1 MKKILICFLLAA
13 AVLFLF
19 AGCSN
24 VSTLPAD
31 FPVPSGEKKV
41 KKAPAESEEKKESSD
56 PKDFS
61 DIKLLEEKSG
71 SYNGKKFSVRL
82 YGYDFSAESGWH
94 LSYISVEN
102 GDFSLEKVISPDDG
116 SLGDKLLIS
125 DITGDGNDEIIVS
138 QVVGMG
144 GGAGSVSATVYR
156 IENGS
161 LQEIFG
167 KEECEKFAENGIS
180 IKTDGK
186 KTVFENSET
195 GLSVSADLNL
205 PEDAY
210 VGTFC
215 GFDIDSTGSLTGKQT
230 IISAEDTGY
239 IFSVWKYDKDS
250 LKLSSIYYSEKD

>member
-1 MKKILICFLLAA
+1 MKKILICFILLLL
-13 AVLFLF
+13 V
-19 AGCSN
+19 GCSP
-24 VSTLPAD
+24 VSTLPAKT
-31 FPVPSGEKKV
+31 PVPGGEKKV
-41 KKAPAESEEKKESSD
+41 QKVPAESEKKDSPD

-61 DIKLLEEKSG
+61 DVKLIEEKSG
-71 SYNGKKFSVRL
+71 SYKAEEYSVRL
-82 YGYDFSAESGWH
+82 YGYDFSSESSRH

-102 GDFSLEKVISPDDG
+102 GDFSLEKIISPDDG

-125 DITGDGNDEIIVS
+125 DITGDGNDEIVVS

-144 GGAGSVSATVYR
+144 GGAGSATATVYR
-156 IENGS
+156 IANGG

-180 IKTDGK
+180 IRTDGS

-195 GLSVSADLNL
+195 GLSAAVGFRL

-210 VGTFC
+210 VGSFY
-215 GFDIDSTGSLTGKQT
+215 GFDIDGQGSLTGKQA

-250 LKLSSIYYSEKD
+250 LRLSSIYYSEND

>member
-19 AGCSN
+19 VGCSN
-24 VSTLPAD
+24 VSTLPAE

-41 KKAPAESEEKKESSD
+41 QEVPAESKEKEEASD
-56 PKDFS
+56 PKNFS

-71 SYNGKKFSVRL
+71 DGNGKKYSVKL
-82 YGYDFSAESGWH
+82 YGYDFSSESGWH
-94 LSYISVEN
+94 LSYLSVEN
-102 GDFSLEKVISPDDG
+102 GDFSLEKIISPDG
-116 SLGDKLLIS
+116 SFGDKLLIS
-125 DITGDGNDEIIVS
+125 DITGDGNDDIIVS

-144 GGAGSVSATVYR
+144 GGAGSSAATVYR

-180 IKTDGK
+180 IKADGS
-186 KTVFENSET
+186 KTVFENSKT
-195 GLSVSADLNL
+195 GLSVSTGLNL

-210 VGTFC
+210 VGSFC
-215 GFDIDSTGSLTGKQT
+215 GFDIDSTGSLIGKQA

-239 IFSVWKYDKDS
+239 IFSVWKYDNNS

>member
-1 MKKILICFLLAA
+1 MSKI
-13 AVLFLF
+13 
-19 AGCSN
+19 
-24 VSTLPAD
+24 
-31 FPVPSGEKKV
+31 
-41 KKAPAESEEKKESSD
+41 
-56 PKDFS
+56 KDFRFFV
-61 DIKLLEEKSG
+61 
-71 SYNGKKFSVRL
+71 Y
-82 YGYDFSAESGWH
+82 FSAESGWH

-167 KEECEKFAENGIS
+167 KEECEKFSENGIS
-180 IKTDGK
+180 IKTDGR

-210 VGTFC
+210 VGSFC
-215 GFDIDSTGSLTGKQT
+215 GFEIDSSGSLIGKRA

-250 LKLSSIYYSEKD
+250 LKLSSIYYSEKDERSAKLTSFFILPFFRKSLLREDTLPPRQEVSEQEPTLRRQG